1 VSNQKAIQT
10 RSTKSCNEAA
20 IAWLALFALE
30 RQKHFSHWRFP
41 ILASGLNTIAK
52 WSTIPVYFFVWIYCV
67 SYGLTIGLLPIAALV
82 STLYTSMHI
91 WQIRQNN
98 RCLLLAD
105 LHSKGPVVALMVSLL
120 ASSVGPKIGLFS
132 GDNASQL
139 MIGFG
144 SAMVLG
150 HPLAFLTALSA
161 NAIGRIEVSPRKP

>member
-1 VSNQKAIQT
+1 
-10 RSTKSCNEAA
+10 
-20 IAWLALFALE
+20 
-30 RQKHFSHWRFP
+30 
-41 ILASGLNTIAK
+41 
-52 WSTIPVYFFVWIYCV
+52 
-67 SYGLTIGLLPIAALV
+67 
-82 STLYTSMHI
+82 
-91 WQIRQNN
+91 
-98 RCLLLAD
+98 
-105 LHSKGPVVALMVSLL
+105 MVSLL